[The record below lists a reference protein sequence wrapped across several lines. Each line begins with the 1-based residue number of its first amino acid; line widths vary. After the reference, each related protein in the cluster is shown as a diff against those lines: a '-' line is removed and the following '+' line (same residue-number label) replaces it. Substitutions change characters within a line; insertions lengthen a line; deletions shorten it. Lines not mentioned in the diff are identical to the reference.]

1 MNGVETHLCF
11 PEVCTQAQLVNGPV
25 PRCNVHPPP
34 SNTRAHTSAVVVT
47 LGLQTLNEHTVE
59 EVLQDTPLHRYLCA
73 SFVVVVT

>member
-1 MNGVETHLCF
+1 MVLKPTSASLKSARKHNWST
-11 PEVCTQAQLVNGPV
+11 GPV